1 MLGLLFVRLYHRIWV
16 LKINFLSLIERMR
29 VWKMINEKIKIENPN
44 IRIHLFLIN
53 MLDENNIKCQ
63 QYLFLLCSSIVSKFV
78 SISFGNL
85 YNNLFYSM
93 LIYIYIYIYNI
104 REIQILIGTSVF
116 KFCSNTL
123 ILESFILDIFFINLL
138 MK

>member
-93 LIYIYIYIYNI
+93 LIYIYIYIYI
-104 REIQILIGTSVF
+104 YI
-116 KFCSNTL
+116 
-123 ILESFILDIFFINLL
+123 
-138 MK
+138 